1 MFNKVLFLI
10 LLISFTINAN
20 TQNIQTEILSSL
32 SFSLEKKKDI
42 PAQDWIFDIPQGTFW
57 IMILATISYA
67 SPKNN
72 IAEEHKHA
80 GTYLWAKSINP

>member
-1 MFNKVLFLI
+1 VQANFDINA
-10 LLISFTINAN
+10 FTIIPN

-32 SFSLEKKKDI
+32 SFSLEKKKHI
-42 PAQDWIFDIPQGTFW
+42 PAKDWIFDIPQGTFW
-57 IMILATISYA
+57 TLILATISNT

-72 IAEEHKHA
+72 IAEDHKHT